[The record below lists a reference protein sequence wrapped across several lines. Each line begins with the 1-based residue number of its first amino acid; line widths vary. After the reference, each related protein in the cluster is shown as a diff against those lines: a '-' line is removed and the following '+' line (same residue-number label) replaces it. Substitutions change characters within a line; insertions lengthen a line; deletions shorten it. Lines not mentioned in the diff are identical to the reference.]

1 MSKIIFNN
9 RSLSQSTISNDQQSI
24 KKRLHSEESN
34 TISKKKMEYSIDVT
48 SHWKNIHTICIK
60 NTIKIFE
67 CKSKND
73 YLIINDPVGDRSRF
87 VLSKS
92 SYYWLNESIRLIQQH
107 IEYGT
112 TFNAAMIG
120 EIIEI
125 ERNLKALKLNVE
137 KNGIKKTF
145 FYRAEA
151 LLNFIRLCCTFFEN
165 PLEKCRPR
173 LHALFNVCANCWLHM
188 LDIMLPMSIVRVGK
202 SFIFDDDH
210 SDFENDSI
218 LRHYL
223 KDDQQKIKKT
233 NNELPNLRHILYSIV
248 LLVEKLDEI
257 QLIDRIYLERFQMI
271 YEIWILIDNELN
283 SREKNSIT
291 ITYKKPS
298 KKKSNENQI
307 QKISWNFL
315 GECNKYEK
323 MFGTFISNIK

>member
-1 MSKIIFNN
+1 MKN
-9 RSLSQSTISNDQQSI
+9 
-24 KKRLHSEESN
+24 
-34 TISKKKMEYSIDVT
+34 SIDIT
-48 SHWKNIHTICIK
+48 SHWKNIHAIYVN

-73 YLIINDPVGDRSRF
+73 YLIINDPLGDRSRF

-92 SYYWLNESIRLIQQH
+92 SYYWLNESIRLMQQH

-112 TFNAAMIG
+112 TFNAATIG
-120 EIIEI
+120 EIVEI

-137 KNGIKKTF
+137 KNGINKTF

-165 PLEKCRPR
+165 PLEKYRPR

-188 LDIMLPMSIVRVGK
+188 LDIMLPMSIVRVEK
-202 SFIFDDDH
+202 SFILDDDH

-223 KDDQQKIKKT
+223 KDDQQKIKKA

-248 LLVEKLDEI
+248 LLMEKLDAI

-271 YEIWILIDNELN
+271 YEIWIVIYNEINL
-283 SREKNSIT
+283 R
-291 ITYKKPS
+291 
-298 KKKSNENQI
+298 
-307 QKISWNFL
+307 
-315 GECNKYEK
+315 
-323 MFGTFISNIK
+323 

>member
-1 MSKIIFNN
+1 MSKITLDNP
-9 RSLSQSTISNDQQSI
+9 SLSQSI
-24 KKRLHSEESN
+24 KKRLPSEECN
-34 TISKKKMEYSIDVT
+34 IISKKKMKHSIDVT
-48 SHWKNIHTICIK
+48 SHWKNIYTIHV
-60 NTIKIFE
+60 NDTIKIFE

-73 YLIINDPVGDRSRF
+73 YLIINDPLGDRSRF

-92 SYYWLNESIRLIQQH
+92 SYYWLNESIRLMQQH
-107 IEYGT
+107 VEYGT
-112 TFNAAMIG
+112 TVHAATIG

-173 LHALFNVCANCWLHM
+173 LHALFTVCTNCWLHM
-188 LDIMLPMSIVRVGK
+188 LDIMLPTSIVRVEK
-202 SFIFDDDH
+202 SFILDDDH
-210 SDFENDSI
+210 SDFENDSL

-223 KDDQQKIKKT
+223 KDDQQKIKKI
-233 NNELPNLRHILYSIV
+233 NNELPNLRHILYSII

-257 QLIDRIYLERFQMI
+257 QLIDQIYLERFQMI
-271 YEIWILIDNELN
+271 YEIWILIDNEIN
-283 SREKNSIT
+283 SREKDLIIINS
-291 ITYKKPS
+291 KKTS
-298 KKKSNENQI
+298 KKKTNENQL

-323 MFGTFISNIK
+323 IFGTFTSNIK